1 MRIWTMGTQ
10 ASLLILTAV
19 FFRMF
24 LLYRLPKRTF
34 VFLWW
39 AAVIR
44 LLIPYSVTTGWNIY
58 TILEKSR
65 VYSGMSGGITEHG
78 LQEAGKSGIAQAA
91 RSAVPAVTKAGAE
104 AIPVP
109 ICFWLAGILV
119 IACIFLTIHIRFL
132 LHAGTSLPAENI
144 EIKHWQR
151 KHKCIRSVRIRILE
165 TISSPMTY
173 GIMRPVIL
181 LPSGMD
187 LSDQETLTYVLE
199 HEWVHIKRIDV
210 GLKYLL
216 AAALCIHWFNPVVWI
231 LFFLAQRDIE
241 LACDEKVVKTI
252 HRKSREQYAMAL
264 LKMEETRAVGSAS
277 NVCFSEKCLAG
288 RLKAI
293 MKTKSWT
300 RGNVLGALILVILP
314 MALFLTSPV
323 VKGESLPAHSEAE
336 GADTLG
342 EQIALLAR
350 TLVGKPYI
358 YNGNNLLG
366 GTDSAG
372 FVRAVY
378 QEAGILLPEDMA
390 EVAEKGRDVQAEDAA
405 AGSIVIY
412 GRDHV
417 PEHVAISLGNG
428 KVVHA
433 SNSRDGVK
441 ISAIG
446 YREIWKVVNIPDNRE

>member
-44 LLIPYSVTTGWNIY
+44 LLIPYSVKTGWNMY
-58 TILEKSR
+58 AILEKSR
-65 VYSGMSGGITEHG
+65 VYSGMNGGITEHG
-78 LQEAGKSGIAQAA
+78 LQEAGKSGIAQAT

-199 HEWVHIKRIDV
+199 HEWVHIKRMDV
-210 GLKYLL
+210 GLKY
-216 AAALCIHWFNPVVWI
+216 
-231 LFFLAQRDIE
+231 
-241 LACDEKVVKTI
+241 
-252 HRKSREQYAMAL
+252 
-264 LKMEETRAVGSAS
+264 
-277 NVCFSEKCLAG
+277 
-288 RLKAI
+288 RLPRFA
-293 MKTKSWT
+293 
-300 RGNVLGALILVILP
+300 
-314 MALFLTSPV
+314 
-323 VKGESLPAHSEAE
+323 
-336 GADTLG
+336 
-342 EQIALLAR
+342 
-350 TLVGKPYI
+350 YI
-358 YNGNNLLG
+358 
-366 GTDSAG
+366 
-372 FVRAVY
+372 
-378 QEAGILLPEDMA
+378 
-390 EVAEKGRDVQAEDAA
+390 
-405 AGSIVIY
+405 GSILWFGYFFSWHSVI
-412 GRDHV
+412 
-417 PEHVAISLGNG
+417 
-428 KVVHA
+428 
-433 SNSRDGVK
+433 
-441 ISAIG
+441 
-446 YREIWKVVNIPDNRE
+446 